1 MIRCL
6 KISLMTMLKG
16 WGVSI
21 LGRPLQGARRQN
33 QKSNSL
39 RMTDKEI
46 LLSLP
51 HKNRTKKRFSEIWQI

>member
-1 MIRCL
+1 
-6 KISLMTMLKG
+6 MTMLKG